1 MPRVFQDILEE
12 LMINQDRRDAYND
25 WFASRQTTNVDVP
38 TTQEDQTVASDR
50 LRRKLTQVAKIIMRY
65 DATDKQMSIAKR
77 LYPDAIIIKEDGID
91 LD

>member
-25 WFASRQTTNVDVP
+25 WSTSRQTTNVDAS
-38 TTQEDQTVASDR
+38 TAQEDQSVASDR
-50 LRRKLTQVAKIIMRY
+50 LRSRLTQVAKIIMKY
-65 DATDKQMSIAKR
+65 DATDKQMNIAKR
-77 LYPDAIIIKEDGID
+77 LYPDAIIIKEGGID